1 MRRLIDANALSEK
14 IGNMKFEITNNRG
27 GYKYCNEDE
36 KNEWDKLDSFD
47 SLVCDAPTV
56 DAVEVV
62 HGNNVSKM
70 HPVDE
75 FICSNCGVILREW
88 CEVRIDEENEDECYY
103 EFEFSYCPKCGMKIT
118 KEIDAVTQAAR
129 IVCPMCDEDFCV
141 GRNRCKEI
149 AGFLEAKMDG
159 DGNV

>member
-1 MRRLIDANALSEK
+1 MADEKRLIDANALSEK

-62 HGNNVSKM
+62 HAMWETQTDGTHFCTHCGCDAPYKWDDIDRS
-70 HPVDE
+70 
-75 FICSNCGVILREW
+75 FINSADDVPDRPSNYCPNCG
-88 CEVRIDEENEDECYY
+88 
-103 EFEFSYCPKCGMKIT
+103 
-118 KEIDAVTQAAR
+118 AR
-129 IVCPMCDEDFCV
+129 MLTW
-141 GRNRCKEI
+141 RNTHE
-149 AGFLEAKMDG
+149 
-159 DGNV
+159 

>member
-62 HGNNVSKM
+62 HGMWITSDTYWGDKA
-70 HPVDE
+70 
-75 FICSNCGVILREW
+75 ICSVCGRDLYVNEPGNGLLNIEDLHYCPNCG
-88 CEVRIDEENEDECYY
+88 
-103 EFEFSYCPKCGMKIT
+103 
-118 KEIDAVTQAAR
+118 
-129 IVCPMCDEDFCV
+129 
-141 GRNRCKEI
+141 
-149 AGFLEAKMDG
+149 AKMDG
-159 DGNV
+159 GNEDA